1 MKVPPALIKRL
12 KHHFQPV
19 PEYSAELVL
28 GCNGFVW
35 VQERRAA
42 ADAAEAAD
50 DGGAAAMQQDDAG
63 WGKENDKAP
72 VGASQGGH
80 QRASRDSPSRSPG
93 SPNLSLVPCARAD
106 AETREKL
113 CRLANAV
120 RVLASLFLTIAPA
133 VRCARL
139 HSTPLP
145 KGEASAVPEHT
156 PLLPRTSNYA
166 RVALTGD
173 RRRR

>member
-12 KHHFQPV
+12 KHHFHSV

-35 VQERRAA
+35 VHERSAGEAA
-42 ADAAEAAD
+42 AAEGAGDAASG
-50 DGGAAAMQQDDAG
+50 GGAAAMQQDDAG
-63 WGKENDKAP
+63 WGKENDTMP
-72 VGASQGGH
+72 VGAPQAAAPV
-80 QRASRDSPSRSPG
+80 R
-93 SPNLSLVPCARAD
+93 LCAFSCLRGLACPEHADGLAD

-133 VRCARL
+133 VRWCCGCILFRL
-139 HSTPLP
+139 SC
-145 KGEASAVPEHT
+145 
-156 PLLPRTSNYA
+156 
-166 RVALTGD
+166 
-173 RRRR
+173 